1 MGPDTTGQSGSCQCN
16 RSRARSVST
25 NSGHSLRVI
34 HRRHLHSGQDQV
46 TTLAPCD
53 LNRSRPGRRPNRR
66 GLGDRWWRAWGL
78 SSGLSNED
86 GGHVAEFGA
95 GVLGHPAQ
103 DSRDLL
109 RIIGRSDV
117 LIATDVRSRLG
128 TSCNPDRWTVH
139 AEHDTVITI
148 DLVADPT
155 IHYVPLLLAQAVP
168 GVVQPHICREPASPG
183 ESGLPADEWDQTG
196 RTPVACCPLAP

>member
-34 HRRHLHSGQDQV
+34 HRRHLPSGQDQV
-46 TTLAPCD
+46 TALAPCD

-78 SSGLSNED
+78 SSGLGNED
-86 GGHVAEFGA
+86 GGHVAEFGV

-103 DSRDLL
+103 DS
-109 RIIGRSDV
+109 
-117 LIATDVRSRLG
+117 
-128 TSCNPDRWTVH
+128 
-139 AEHDTVITI
+139 E
-148 DLVADPT
+148 
-155 IHYVPLLLAQAVP
+155 
-168 GVVQPHICREPASPG
+168 GVVGIAAQLPHQNPQSLVDGGTRGHRGAQILGELTLVGQSGGDRDRGGGLIGVGVGVGAFVSG
-183 ESGLPADEWDQTG
+183 ESPW
-196 RTPVACCPLAP
+196 RVAVNVDDANGGAIGDDGCGQGGTQA